1 MKNGDEFLE
10 CAEVFKNL
18 YGSSKRNVIKNL
30 QEGKSVIFDIDWQG
44 AEQIK
49 KKKLNYKIISFF
61 ILPPSKEVL
70 FQRLLN
76 RDIQDKLI
84 VEERMKQFSKDILQW
99 KNYDFVVI
107 NDELEKCYKEIMFF
121 IDTKVKN
128 LDNNYNSKNIEKHIK
143 TLIS

>member
-1 MKNGDEFLE
+1 
-10 CAEVFKNL
+10 
-18 YGSSKRNVIKNL
+18 
-30 QEGKSVIFDIDWQG
+30 
-44 AEQIK
+44 
-49 KKKLNYKIISFF
+49 
-61 ILPPSKEVL
+61 
-70 FQRLLN
+70 
-76 RDIQDKLI
+76 
-84 VEERMKQFSKDILQW
+84 MKQFSKDILQW